1 MLGHGGKS
9 GGILRQPDFLKAI
22 QIFELNF
29 RKKVMAKIK
38 PKPLRHGNG
47 WRVSF
52 CLFGEKYVKYVGK
65 SEHYAE
71 LVQCKINTLV
81 VQMRYG
87 FVEIP
92 KHNIGDFVF
101 SQTINKPKKPH
112 QDPSKSILVLAF
124 IDIYISEIDSD
135 SNSSKTKIIHA
146 NHLKKFASKHYQ
158 RLFIKDV
165 TVIFFERYKKYRK
178 KQKVMAKTINK
189 ELYTFREIF
198 QCAIEKEYLTEN
210 VLDHVKK
217 EKEDEAKNIF
227 RTTSEIKSLLARK
240 NFTVEEIKKIKR
252 FRHLNRQ
259 EIKHIIRLAKER
271 LGEDHWIIPIIIT
284 FAHTGIR
291 RKELIELTWLN
302 VDFTKEILYVY
313 SDKQSRKV
321 QKVCRGVY
329 MSSKLKAVLEE
340 QKSRNKERWVF
351 PGPNGGQL
359 SVHTLYPTFV
369 RALKDSDYEGIGFHC
384 FRHSFISILADN
396 GAKLQEIGNLVGHTN
411 SEMTA
416 HYTHV
421 TPESIK
427 RAIENAFSD

>member
-1 MLGHGGKS
+1 
-9 GGILRQPDFLKAI
+9 
-22 QIFELNF
+22 
-29 RKKVMAKIK
+29 MAKIK

-52 CLFGEKYVKYVGK
+52 CLLGKKYVKYVGTN
-65 SEHYAE
+65 EHYAE

-81 VQMRYG
+81 VQIRYG
-87 FVEIP
+87 FVELP
-92 KHNIGDFVF
+92 RTDVGDFVF
-101 SQTINKPKKPH
+101 SQTITKLQKPH
-112 QDPSKSILVLAF
+112 HDPSKNILVLAF
-124 IDIYISEIDSD
+124 IEIYISEIDSD

-146 NHLKKFASKHYQ
+146 NHLKKFTSKHDS

-165 TVIFFERYKKYRK
+165 TVNFFERYKKYRK

-210 VLDHVKK
+210 VLDQVKK

-227 RTTSEIKSLLARK
+227 RTTAEVKDLLARK
-240 NFTVEEIKKIKR
+240 NFTAEEIKKIKH
-252 FRHLNRQ
+252 FRHLNLQ
-259 EIKHIIRLAKER
+259 EINHIIRLAKER
-271 LGEDHWIIPIIIT
+271 LGENHWIIPIIIT
-284 FAHTGIR
+284 FANTGIR

-313 SDKQSRKV
+313 SDKQSRTV
-321 QKVCRGVY
+321 QKVRRGVY
-329 MSSKLKAVLEE
+329 MSNKLKTVLEE
-340 QKSRNKERWVF
+340 QKRRNKERWVF

-359 SVHTLYPTFV
+359 SVSTLRT
-369 RALKDSDYEGIGFHC
+369 ALVKVLKGSDYEGIGCHC

-396 GAKLQEIGNLVGHTN
+396 GAKLQEIGDLVGHTN

-421 TPESIK
+421 PPDSIK
-427 RAIENAFSD
+427 RAIKDAFSD